1 MKKIIIA
8 ATIATLSGTVFAG
21 EREPN
26 TYQNDVDT
34 VLSEMTLMSTDGQHE
49 ISSATESNHLQTS
62 QHAGVSSVIQYHP
75 LRDPGRS

>member
-1 MKKIIIA
+1 MKNIIIA

-26 TYQNDVDT
+26 TYQNDIDT

-49 ISSATESNHLQTS
+49 ISSATESNHFQNNQVTRDS
-62 QHAGVSSVIQYHP
+62 TAIQYYP
-75 LRDPGRS
+75 ARDPGRS